1 MEPEGVVDV
10 LRELMEVLVPGG
22 VVVDLL
28 SVPPPE
34 RVEAGSEILGELDGS
49 RFFPRAL
56 EAAAGLDALVAEG
69 LLAQEG
75 EERFPVFIRYPTG
88 RDLVADVAQREFTRM
103 PDELRARV
111 LGVGGPC
118 EIRDNCLVRSFRKP
132 GSDPWGQTPR
142 VSGSGGQTP
151 RV

>member
-34 RVEAGSEILGELDGS
+34 RVEAGGEILGELDGS
-49 RFFPRAL
+49 RVFPRAL
-56 EAAAGLDALVAEG
+56 EAAAGG
-69 LLAQEG
+69 G
-75 EERFPVFIRYPTG
+75 ECFPVFIRYPTG

-118 EIRDNCLVRSFRKP
+118 EIRDNCLVRSFRK
-132 GSDPWGQTPR
+132 
-142 VSGSGGQTP
+142 
-151 RV
+151 

>member
-34 RVEAGSEILGELDGS
+34 RVEAGGEILGELDGS

-56 EAAAGLDALVAEG
+56 EAAAGLGGPVAG
-69 LLAQEG
+69 G
-75 EERFPVFIRYPTG
+75 GPGG
-88 RDLVADVAQREFTRM
+88 RVG
-103 PDELRARV
+103 ARV
-111 LGVGGPC
+111 GGGAAAMARPATPP
-118 EIRDNCLVRSFRKP
+118 SPAAP
-132 GSDPWGQTPR
+132 GGGGSARGAQPPR
-142 VSGSGGQTP
+142 VSGSGGQ
-151 RV
+151 